1 MTIDWSKS
9 ELLPVV
15 AQDANDNSV
24 LMLAYANKEAL
35 ELTLSTG
42 YAHYFSRSKNRIWKK
57 GESSNHLQTVVDV
70 RVDCDGDAILYIVK
84 QDGAACHTG
93 AKSCFYT
100 SVLKNKQVLKPE
112 FNPADIYGAVDALYH
127 ELLDRKGMSKESS
140 YTASLY
146 HKGENTIGKKI
157 VEEAAELA
165 FALKDNNK
173 EDIIYEA
180 ADLLYHA
187 LVGLAYKDISPD
199 LIRSEIKR
207 RMGVSG
213 HTEKAAR
220 TK

>member
-1 MTIDWSKS
+1 MTIDWGKY
-9 ELLPVV
+9 ELLPVI
-15 AQDANDNSV
+15 AQSSDDNSV

-35 ELTLSTG
+35 ELTLSSG
-42 YAHYFSRSKNRIWKK
+42 YAHYFSRSKQRIWKK
-57 GESSNHLQTVVDV
+57 GESSNHLQKIVDV
-70 RVDCDGDAILYIVK
+70 RVDCDSDALLYIVE
-84 QDGAACHTG
+84 QEGAACHTG
-93 AKSCFYT
+93 SKSCFYT
-100 SVLKNKQVLKPE
+100 SILTNEQILKPE
-112 FNPADIYGAVDALYH
+112 FNPADIYGAVDTLYH
-127 ELLDRKGMSKESS
+127 ELLERKSMSKESS

-165 FALKDNNK
+165 FAIKDKNK
-173 EDIIYEA
+173 EEIIYEA

-199 LIRSEIKR
+199 LIRNEIKR

-220 TK
+220 EK